1 MSDKYRGVRQVARVL
16 PRKQPLSS
24 SVRETIGARI
34 SSGELA
40 AGSRLPP
47 EPELAGERGVS
58 RATLREALRAL
69 EDVGVL
75 TRVRGAGT
83 FVTRRVEV
91 RNSLDVNFGVTEAIR
106 TAGLRPGSEGVRVLE
121 TEASREEARRLAVRP
136 RDPVVAVERVRTA
149 NGRPVVYSRDI
160 MSAELASGHLEVL
173 GGLESGSLYEF
184 FERELGV
191 AVHHGVAVL
200 RPLKADRALADRLR
214 IIPGA
219 LLLHVRQIDYDEF
232 GHPILYSHEYH
243 LADAFEF
250 TVVRRGPGVR
260 RG

>member
-1 MSDKYRGVRQVARVL
+1 LSDKYRCVRQVARVL
-16 PRKQPLSS
+16 PRKPPLSS

-47 EPELAGERGVS
+47 EPELAGEIGVS

-69 EDVGVL
+69 EDEGVL

-91 RNSLDVNFGVTEAIR
+91 RNSLDVNFGVTDAIR
-106 TAGLRPGSEGVRVLE
+106 SGGLRPGSEGVRVVE
-121 TEASREEARRLAVRP
+121 AEASPEEARRMAVTP
-136 RDPVVAVERVRTA
+136 GDAVVAVERVRTA
-149 NGRPVVYSRDI
+149 NGRPVVYSRDV
-160 MSAELASGHLEVL
+160 MSVELVSGHLEVL

-191 AVHHGVAVL
+191 TVHHGVAVL
-200 RPLKADRALADRLR
+200 RPLKADRALANRLR

-219 LLLHVRQIDYDEF
+219 LLLHVRQVDYDEF
-232 GHPILYSHEYH
+232 GRPILYSHEYH

-250 TVVRRGPGVR
+250 SVVRRGPGR
-260 RG
+260 RFT